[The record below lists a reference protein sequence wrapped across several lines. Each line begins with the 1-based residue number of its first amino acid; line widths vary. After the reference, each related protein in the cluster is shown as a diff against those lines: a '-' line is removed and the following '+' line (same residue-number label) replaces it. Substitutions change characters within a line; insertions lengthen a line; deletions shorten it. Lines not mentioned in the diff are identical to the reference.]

1 MRSFIVVL
9 ALGVAAAC
17 ATLRGS
23 TTPTL
28 PGGYRFVALNGQG
41 LPVEY
46 PKGSGARLESG
57 ALELSDSGRFSL
69 RFSARSPGRPARE
82 TRESGRYRTSNDTL
96 HFEAEGQRRT
106 RVWFRYVLDESGL
119 RLTDRRG
126 DEWAYRRR

>member
-1 MRSFIVVL
+1 MRSTIVAL
-9 ALGVAAAC
+9 TLGVVVGC

-23 TTPTL
+23 ATPTL
-28 PGGYRFVALNGQG
+28 PGGYRFVALNGQE

-57 ALELSDSGRFSL
+57 TLDLTDSGSFAL
-69 RFSARSPGRPARE
+69 KFAARSPGRRARE
-82 TRESGRYRTSNDTL
+82 TGESGRYRVSSDTL
-96 HFEAEGQRRT
+96 YFEAQGRRRT
-106 RVWFRYVLDESGL
+106 AVWFRYALDSDGL